1 MTTMTT
7 MTTTAI
13 IEGTSKILIVRM
25 WKIVKMWK
33 KRFRMKTLI
42 RSVLVFLALTG
53 VTISLAAHEAQQENR
68 VADVELTV
76 DVSLLEEPSAEILLA
91 EETLAEVPLAEIL
104 LTEEAFLEEPSAA
117 EEPSAEEVPPLE
129 EPSAAEEV
137 PPLEEPLAEVLL
149 AEEALAEV
157 PLAEEALAEVPLAEE
172 ALAEVPLAEV
182 PLAEVPLAEVPLAEE
197 ALAEVPLAEVPLA
210 EVPLAEEALAEVP
223 LAEVPLAEE
232 ALAEEALAEEEAPPL
247 EEAAKPLL
255 TREQFIGNPDYM
267 LNLDLSTG
275 GRVVAQLF
283 PDVAPLH
290 VERIKQLA
298 RSGFYNGV
306 KFHRVI
312 EGFMAQTGDPTATGA
327 GGSSL
332 PDLKAEFNQIPHLR
346 GMLSMARAQEED
358 SANSQ
363 FFIMLQPRLSL
374 DERYTVFGRIV
385 SGMQYVDAIQRG
397 EPPPNMS
404 FMVQVSVVA
413 DNQPVPLGTPP
424 RD

>member
-1 MTTMTT
+1 

-68 VADVELTV
+68 VADEKLTV

-157 PLAEEALAEVPLAEE
+157 PLAEET
-172 ALAEVPLAEV
+172 
-182 PLAEVPLAEVPLAEE
+182 
-197 ALAEVPLAEVPLA
+197 LA

-232 ALAEEALAEEEAPPL
+232 ALAEVPLAEEALAEVPLAEVPLAEETLAEEEAPPL

-413 DNQPVPLGTPP
+413 DNQPVPLGSPP